1 MEPEAPPPPD
11 RLISSSV
18 SSEDYSSDE
27 ESALAR
33 RDGNSHT
40 VTATTCISSNTNNS
54 FRKSPTKMKKFTHQ
68 DSVQSEDLQHS
79 RNISEDLEGEGGMGD
94 DDDDEEEI
102 DDPEKERML
111 QLLRTFSNPVDPSS
125 ISSTRIESL
134 TSLPSGLMDAHSTHS
149 RSCNCSRVPSRVHSC
164 ANSNSNI
171 HSCLNSTH
179 AINGV
184 AHSHMASTL
193 YLGSSASFATSM
205 NLNLTPVP
213 SRKLSFHGMGG
224 VYHPGHPVSETGTDL
239 LNLCRICQL
248 PGEGEGYYGGRSATG
263 DILFSPCRCSGSLK
277 YVHYS
282 CLLKWIEIST
292 RKTKRPPMCELCHF
306 MYIRHKRFKFH
317 NLRLPRVSRRDKCLH
332 LIFFITLLFM
342 VGSAVATVLCFLSDN
357 GQISQTKSQ
366 LSVEEVITLICGVL
380 FFVSFFM
387 AMTVEIK
394 ARHTVYRLF
403 CKFLLYNTEWQIE
416 PYEKSKDPGCPKP
429 YLYV

>member
-1 MEPEAPPPPD
+1 MEPGAPPPAD
-11 RLISSSV
+11 RLSNSSS
-18 SSEDYSSDE
+18 SDDWSSDE

-33 RDGNSHT
+33 RDSHSHT
-40 VTATTCISSNTNNS
+40 NISSKKAS
-54 FRKSPTKMKKFTHQ
+54 KKLSKMKKYLHQ
-68 DSVQSEDLQHS
+68 DNAQMEDQQKV
-79 RNISEDLEGEGGMGD
+79 EDAETGGEV
-94 DDDDEEEI
+94 EEEGQEEL
-102 DDPEKERML
+102 DEPEKERML
-111 QLLRTFSNPVDPSS
+111 RLLRTFSSPIDPSS

-134 TSLPSGLMDAHSTHS
+134 TSLPSGLMDAHSIHN
-149 RSCNCSRVPSRVHSC
+149 RSCNCSRAPSRVHSC

-184 AHSHMASTL
+184 GPSHMASNL
-193 YLGSSASFATSM
+193 YLGSSASFAASI

-213 SRKLSFHGMGG
+213 SRKLSFQGMGG

-248 PGEGEGYYGGRSATG
+248 PGEGEGYYSGKSAAG